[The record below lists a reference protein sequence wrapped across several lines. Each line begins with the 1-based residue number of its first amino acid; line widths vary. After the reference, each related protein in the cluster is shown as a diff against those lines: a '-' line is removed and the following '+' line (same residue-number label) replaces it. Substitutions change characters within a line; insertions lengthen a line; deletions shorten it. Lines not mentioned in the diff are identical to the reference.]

1 MLAAADFGLSDEQA
15 RRIMSEVDDATSSWR
30 EVATANA
37 NGVSASQITRF
48 NGAFET
54 LRGRLATGSGE
65 TAKATASTKV
75 TADRGVSTP
84 QSNTGSFKARQR
96 AEADN

>member
-30 EVATANA
+30 EVANA
-37 NGVSASQITRF
+37 NGVSASEITRF

-54 LRGRLATGSGE
+54 LRGQLATGSGE